1 MTFPERLHLG
11 AEPGR
16 TESKDPASEPP
27 RIGVFICHCGRNIG
41 SVVDVPQ
48 VVEYASKL
56 PNVVHAEENLY
67 SCSEDGLQSIKAAIG
82 EHGLNRVVVAS
93 CTPRTHAP
101 LFQSACEEVGVNKYL
116 FELVNIRDQCSW
128 VHMHQPELATKK
140 ARDLVRMGVARAA
153 LLEPLVDSEIEVIPV
168 ALVIGGGVT
177 GMTAALNLAN
187 QGIDVHLVEKEKELG
202 GVLNGVATVFP
213 TKKRADELIGPMVTA
228 IEEHSKIT
236 VHLDSTIDDITGYI
250 GNFTCRVRGGEIRAG
265 TIIVATGS
273 DLLEP
278 KGHYGYGTHP
288 GIKTQLEL
296 EGMIKGGEALPN
308 RILMIQCVGA
318 RTEEGDGKAY
328 CSKICC
334 MTAIKNALL
343 IKERHRDSEVY
354 VLFRDIMAPGA
365 ENEALYREAM
375 EGGVMFVKFSED
387 DKPLVTPVD
396 GGLRVKVLESLMKET
411 YHLETDLVVLSTPV
425 VPRADSGDLSRMLKV
440 PIDADGFFLEA
451 HAKLRP
457 LEFATDG
464 IFVCGSA
471 RFPVMIPDAISEA
484 CGAAAKASIPIRKGR
499 TRGEATI
506 AWVDEQLCVGCGTCE
521 RVCEFGAP
529 GLAETEDGLVVSTI
543 NEILCKG
550 CGTCAASCPSRAIIL
565 HHFSDEQ
572 VTRQIEAFGEGA

>member
-1 MTFPERLHLG
+1 MTPSERLHLG
-11 AEPGR
+11 TANVPTDVEG
-16 TESKDPASEPP
+16 PASEAP
-27 RIGVFICHCGRNIG
+27 RVGVFVCHCGRNIG

-48 VVEYASKL
+48 VVQYALKL
-56 PNVVHAEENLY
+56 PNVAHAEENMY
-67 SCSEDGLQSIKAAIG
+67 SCSEDGLQSIKSAIA
-82 EHGLNRVVVAS
+82 EHDLNRVVVAS

-101 LFQSACEEVGVNKYL
+101 LFQSICVEAGVNKYL

-128 VHMHQPELATKK
+128 VHMHQPDLATEK
-140 ARDLVRMGVARAA
+140 AKDLVRMGVARAA
-153 LLEPLVDSEIEVIPV
+153 ILEPLVDTEIDVIPMAIV
-168 ALVIGGGVT
+168 LGGGVS
-177 GMTAALNLAN
+177 GMTVALSLAS

-202 GVLNGVATVFP
+202 GILNRVATVFP
-213 TKKRADELIGPMVTA
+213 SNKRADELIGPMATA
-228 IEEHSKIT
+228 VEEHSKIS
-236 VHLDSTIDDITGYI
+236 VHLDSAVEHITGYI
-250 GNFTCRVRGGEIRAG
+250 GNFTCRVRGEEIRAG

-273 DLLEP
+273 DLLVP

-288 GIKTQLEL
+288 GLKTQLEL
-296 EGMIKGGEALPN
+296 EEMIKVGEELPR

-318 RTEEGDGKAY
+318 RTEEGDGKTY

-343 IKERHRDSEVY
+343 IKERHKDSEVY
-354 VLFRDIMAPGA
+354 VLYRDIMAPGA
-365 ENEALYREAM
+365 ENETLYKRAM

-396 GGLRVKVLESLMKET
+396 GGLQVKVLEPLMKET
-411 YHLETDLVVLSTPV
+411 YQLDTDLVVLSTPV
-425 VPRADSGDLSRMLKV
+425 VPRADNVDLSRMLKV

-464 IFVCGSA
+464 IYVCGSA

-484 CGAAAKASIPIRKGR
+484 CGTAAKASIPIRKGK
-499 TRGEATI
+499 TRGEAMI
-506 AWVDEQLCVGCGTCE
+506 AWVEELLCVGCGTCE

-529 GLAETEDGLVVSTI
+529 SLAETEDGLVVSTI

-550 CGTCAASCPSRAIIL
+550 CGTCAASCPSRAIFL
-565 HHFSDEQ
+565 HHFSDKQ